1 MLLEHGVLDQ
11 VSRSAVAPVADAD
24 DDEAHAGLFDLV
36 PVQPGLILGHVDA
49 KGHVVLFNAVGIEII
64 QLAVNGAQTGDL
76 FVGVLRIVVG
86 LAVLGAPA
94 GVGRSRFLFLILAAE
109 QPVEQPP
116 EKAVFVSQVDAL
128 RLGIFQRAGIQR
140 LLDLFR
146 GQQYAALRGVLA
158 GGVVLGGAVRCGSLR
173 VLRSQLRGLLQQ
185 QCGRVF
191 LFQGGILSGLRRC
204 FRCFCGFF
212 RFRRGGFSGFRLFCL
227 FRGGR
232 SLLRLCGA
240 FRCRL
245 RGGGRALRF
254 RCRVSCCRAACLRY
268 LGGDVGH
275 DRTHGQSFRLC
286 RQQGRCPCAAHSQ
299 NQRHG
304 QRCNGCRRF
313 AAGCAGSVKSFFHLS
328 SLPPNL
334 PVVQRSAA
342 RVFAPLP
349 GAGLLLFHAAH
360 GFRIKRTADDNFTL
374 PLVYTRTRGAVNGT
388 AGFYT
393 NSPPG
398 QCVGK
403 CSKWNTFRRGR
414 TLHKA
419 EISHFFQ
426 QPLVVL
432 TGVWYDTGHT
442 FVTLTICF
450 G

>member
-1 MLLEHGVLDQ
+1 MPNSQLNSHRKSRFHRSGRCTVLRHPPARRNP
-11 VSRSAVAPVADAD
+11 VPAGSAPGSAARCPPGCAGWRYRSGRCRPLREPAGPVRPAPGSLPAAVWENFPLPVRYPQRA
-24 DDEAHAGLFDLV
+24 V
-36 PVQPGLILGHVDA
+36 PVFPVFQ
-49 KGHVVLFNAVGIEII
+49 
-64 QLAVNGAQTGDL
+64 QLLPVPPVQ
-76 FVGVLRIVVG
+76 FR
-86 LAVLGAPA
+86 
-94 GVGRSRFLFLILAAE
+94 RF
-109 QPVEQPP
+109 PV
-116 EKAVFVSQVDAL
+116 
-128 RLGIFQRAGIQR
+128 
-140 LLDLFR
+140 FR
-146 GQQYAALRGVLA
+146 
-158 GGVVLGGAVRCGSLR
+158 
-173 VLRSQLRGLLQQ
+173 
-185 QCGRVF
+185 
-191 LFQGGILSGLRRC
+191 LRRGRLSLLHGA
-204 FRCFCGFF
+204 FR
-212 RFRRGGFSGFRLFCL
+212 CL
-227 FRGGR
+227 FRGSGR
-232 SLLRLCGA
+232 C
-240 FRCRL
+240 
-245 RGGGRALRF
+245 ALGD
-254 RCRVSCCRAACLRY
+254 RCRVSRCRAACLRRP
-268 LGGDVGH
+268 GGNVGY
-275 DRTHGQSFRLC
+275 DRAHGQSFRLC

-419 EISHFFQ
+419 EISHFSSN
-426 QPLVVL
+426 PLL
-432 TGVWYDTGHT
+432 S
-442 FVTLTICF
+442 
-450 G
+450 

>member
-1 MLLEHGVLDQ
+1 M
-11 VSRSAVAPVADAD
+11 SC
-24 DDEAHAGLFDLV
+24 FY
-36 PVQPGLILGHVDA
+36 
-49 KGHVVLFNAVGIEII
+49 AVGVKII

-76 FVGVLRIVVG
+76 FVGVLRVVVG

-94 GVGRSRFLFLILAAE
+94 GVGGFFFLVCDAE

-116 EKAVFVSQVDAL
+116 EKAVFIGQVDAL
-128 RLGIFQRAGIQR
+128 CFGILQRAGIQC
-140 LLDLFR
+140 LLDLLR
-146 GQQYAALRGVLA
+146 GQQHAALRGVLA
-158 GGVVLGGAVRCGSLR
+158 GGIVLGGAVRCGSLR
-173 VLRSQLRGLLQQ
+173 VLCGQLRGLLQQ

-191 LFQGGILSGLRRC
+191 LFQCGILSRLCRC
-204 FRCFCGFF
+204 FRRFNSFF
-212 RFRRGGFSGFRLFCL
+212 RYSRCNFSGFRLFRL

-240 FRCRL
+240 FCCRL
-245 RGGGRALRF
+245 RGGGHYALSF
-254 RCRVSCCRAACLRY
+254 RGGANLPVSRCRAACLRRP
-268 LGGDVGH
+268 GGDVGH
-275 DRTHGQSFRLC
+275 DCTHGQSLRLC

-334 PVVQRSAA
+334 PVMQRSAA

-426 QPLVVL
+426 QPLAVL